1 MKFGIVYHNFKG
13 KERIEEE
20 EGKKKPN
27 KQKSLE
33 EIWQIYTSPLS
44 RHGWKMVILGNEPSL
59 VFPKWVKVI
68 FWLSAYSYSAEKA
81 VHTVVLVD
89 LLIKWDGH
97 ISTLLSQFQNKGEL
111 INERKFRNFPSTIY
125 PSFSLSTSLIYIYVH

>member
-13 KERIEEE
+13 KERIEE
-20 EGKKKPN
+20 GKKKPPT
-27 KQKSLE
+27 SASASRRDLE

-68 FWLSAYSYSAEKA
+68 FWLSAYSYSQQYKYI
-81 VHTVVLVD
+81 LVD
-89 LLIKWDGH
+89 LLIKWAGH

-125 PSFSLSTSLIYIYVH
+125 PSFSLSTS

>member
-13 KERIEEE
+13 KERIEE
-20 EGKKKPN
+20 GKKKPPT
-27 KQKSLE
+27 SASASRRDLE

-89 LLIKWDGH
+89 LLIKWAGH

-111 INERKFRNFPSTIY
+111 INERKFRNFPSTI
-125 PSFSLSTSLIYIYVH
+125 LSSSIYIYVH